1 MYPQLASINFASTG
15 NKVERGIVFEDESI
29 IVMNKQDLHNIC
41 ILAIEG
47 YGEQNPQKSLEHGDI
62 TLDAKSIHS
71 NILPNVDVGKS
82 ALFRGRRTWSDS
94 VGGAT
99 VCCNQCCSVL
109 GYASLEEPD
118 SCRLLKHRLSAKG
131 VTNKIKVGDDDVD
144 DTEELKSIPVD
155 YFVSNTS
162 ATFISRELTRYA
174 ESQAVFTFVIFNSD
188 ITEKILLLKLLSWNS
203 YMSFSKNEERDKG
216 QNTNTL
222 KQFSRVAKVIYEEID
237 NLSNHDLVNAESED
251 IDPMNF
257 TWGGIDLCCPPSKNN
272 DSKTNEKINQF
283 NRNSNVEIF
292 NGEIE
297 SKACVNIHLPGD
309 EWAHLRDAL
318 HLGNKFVPDEIS
330 RVTVLLKLG
339 NSGDVKKE
347 NATLSVLALP

>member
-1 MYPQLASINFASTG
+1 MASINFASTG

-47 YGEQNPQKSLEHGDI
+47 YGEQNPQKTLEHGDI
-62 TLDAKSIHS
+62 TTDTKSINS

-99 VCCNQCCSVL
+99 VCCNQCCSIL

-118 SCRLLKHRLSAKG
+118 SCRLLKHRLSAKE
-131 VTNKIKVGDDDVD
+131 VTKRIKVGDDD
-144 DTEELKSIPVD
+144 DTEELKSLSVD

-188 ITEKILLLKLLSWNS
+188 ISEKILLLRLLSWNS
-203 YMSFSKNEERDKG
+203 YMSFSNHEERDEGLYFK
-216 QNTNTL
+216 
-222 KQFSRVAKVIYEEID
+222 KQFSRVAKVVYEEID
-237 NLSNHDLVNAESED
+237 NLINHDLVNAEID
-251 IDPMNF
+251 NIDPMNF
-257 TWGGIDLCCPPSKNN
+257 TWGGIDLCCPPSSN
-272 DSKTNEKINQF
+272 DSKTNKEINQV
-283 NRNSNVEIF
+283 NHNSNVGIF
-292 NGEIE
+292 NGETE
-297 SKACVNIHLPGD
+297 SKACVHIHLPGD
-309 EWAHLRDAL
+309 EWAHLREAL
-318 HLGNKFVPDEIS
+318 HRGNIFIPDEIS
-330 RVTVLLKLG
+330 RVTVKLKLG
-339 NSGDVKKE
+339 KV
-347 NATLSVLALP
+347 NATLSVLPLP